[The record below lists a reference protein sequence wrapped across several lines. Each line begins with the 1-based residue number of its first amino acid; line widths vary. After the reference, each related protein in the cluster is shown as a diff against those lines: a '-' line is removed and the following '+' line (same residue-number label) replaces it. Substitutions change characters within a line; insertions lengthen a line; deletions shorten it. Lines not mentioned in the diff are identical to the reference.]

1 MSDSSQEC
9 VAELVAAASEFV
21 VGLRMRDGVSEDAFQ
36 RLSSALRSCASSWEG
51 IDEIPRRA
59 ANVLVDIFPATE
71 SSAHLYDGEERNR
84 IQEMALEL
92 HELIQE
98 CVTVDDQDA

>member
-1 MSDSSQEC
+1 MSDSRQEY

-21 VGLRMRDGVSEDAFQ
+21 VGLRMREGVSEDSFQ
-36 RLSSALRSCASSWEG
+36 RLSSALRNFASSWEG
-51 IDEIPRRA
+51 QDEIPRLA

-71 SSAHLYDGEERNR
+71 SSADLYESEERNR
-84 IQEMALEL
+84 IQEMAFEL

-98 CVTVDDQDA
+98 CVAVEGRDA